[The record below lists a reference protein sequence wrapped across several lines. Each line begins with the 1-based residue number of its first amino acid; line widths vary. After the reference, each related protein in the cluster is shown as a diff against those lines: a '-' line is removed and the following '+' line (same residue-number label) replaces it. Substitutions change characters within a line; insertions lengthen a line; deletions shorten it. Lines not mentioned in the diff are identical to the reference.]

1 MHVILDYLSEF
12 VQTMIDHLGIWGI
25 GLGMLIESACIPLPS
40 EVIML
45 VGGFH
50 VATGSF
56 TFTEVVIAGVVGN
69 LLGSLLAY
77 WVGMVGGRALIL
89 KYGKYVLLNEHHL
102 DKAEA
107 WFHKYGE
114 WTVFATR
121 NLPFIRTFISLPAGV
136 ARMNFVRF
144 VVFTTIG
151 CIPWNIALTYV
162 GYRLGQNWDE
172 AEPYIKPFS
181 YVIAVVVVIL
191 VLRWVWKSRSS
202 KKRA

>member
-1 MHVILDYLSEF
+1 
-12 VQTMIDHLGIWGI
+12 MIDNLGIWGI

-50 VATGSF
+50 VVTGNF

-69 LLGSLLAY
+69 LLGSILAY
-77 WVGMVGGRALIL
+77 WIGIVGGRAFIL

-102 DKAEA
+102 DKAES

-136 ARMNFVRF
+136 ARMNFAKF
-144 VVFTTIG
+144 VVFTTLG

-181 YVIAVVVVIL
+181 YIIAVVVVIL
-191 VLRWVWKSRSS
+191 VLRWVWKSR
-202 KKRA
+202 KTTGK